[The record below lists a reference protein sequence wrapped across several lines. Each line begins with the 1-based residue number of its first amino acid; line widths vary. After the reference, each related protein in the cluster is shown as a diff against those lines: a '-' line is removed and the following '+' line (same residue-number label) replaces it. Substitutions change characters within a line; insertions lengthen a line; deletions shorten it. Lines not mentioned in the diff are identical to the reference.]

1 MLEGLEAVVINFS
14 VCSSIIDFRIDAN
27 TFKKEYIKSDRLIN
41 SKPNCTIEELSTS
54 VQNFGAYSL
63 CNLINFT
70 DSGIPFLM
78 TQNIRHNYIDWNI
91 DKYVDDE
98 SHALLYKSHCK
109 KGQVLVTMAGEYL
122 GRVAVYDRYKVCS
135 SNQAI
140 AKVTLKPNL
149 NPYIVSTFL
158 NSRHGQNQINRF
170 KTITGQPNINMS
182 LIKSLKIPVFSDGFE
197 LHIENLISESERK
210 RNATAQQ
217 YQTAEFILLEAIGLN
232 NFEPDTDPVNIKSY
246 KDSFLKTG
254 RLDAEYYQKKYEE
267 VVSHIKAQKHDT
279 LLNLVNIKK
288 SIEPGSDAYS
298 DEGLPFVRV
307 SDFNKYGLSDPD
319 KKLSLSF
326 CNEKKEL
333 IKKLKPKKETI
344 LFSKDGSVGTA
355 YMVRKNEE
363 LITSGAILHLT
374 VNDKSEILPEYLT
387 LALNSKLVKMQ
398 AERDAGGS
406 IILHWR
412 IGEIEN
418 VVVPI
423 IDYPNQ
429 QKIATLI
436 EESFMLKK
444 QSEELLEAAKRAV
457 EIAIEKNEDEALKYI
472 ESLEI

>member
-1 MLEGLEAVVINFS
+1 MEGLEAVVINYS

-41 SKPNCTIEELSTS
+41 SKPNHTVEELSTS

-122 GRVAVYDRYKVCS
+122 GRVAVYDRFKVCS

-158 NSRHGQNQINRF
+158 NSKHGQNQINRF

-182 LIKSLKIPVFSDGFE
+182 LIKSLKIPTFSDSFE
-197 LHIENLISESERK
+197 IHIENLISESERK

-217 YQTAEFILLEAIGLN
+217 YQTAEYILLEAIGLN
-232 NFEPDTDPVNIKSY
+232 NFEPNTDSVNIKSY

-254 RLDAEYYQKKYEE
+254 RLDAEYYQKKYDDYINLICSYPNGCDTIQRSCVQKDSNFKPEDNEE
-267 VVSHIKAQKHDT
+267 YNYIELSDIGKSGEIKGCTTAQGIELPTRARRKVKTGDVIISSIEGSLDSCAVITEEYNNALCSTGFYIINSKKINSET
-279 LLNLVNIKK
+279 LLVLFKSEPMQNILKK
-288 SIEPGSDAYS
+288 SCSG
-298 DEGLPFVRV
+298 
-307 SDFNKYGLSDPD
+307 
-319 KKLSLSF
+319 
-326 CNEKKEL
+326 
-333 IKKLKPKKETI
+333 TI
-344 LFSKDGSVGTA
+344 LTA
-355 YMVRKNEE
+355 INKTEFQDIPV
-363 LITSGAILHLT
+363 
-374 VNDKSEILPEYLT
+374 PF
-387 LALNSKLVKMQ
+387 
-398 AERDAGGS
+398 
-406 IILHWR
+406 
-412 IGEIEN
+412 IED
-418 VVVPI
+418 VI
-423 IDYPNQ
+423 Q
-429 QKIATLI
+429 QKIK
-436 EESFMLKK
+436 ENVSESFLLQK
-444 QSEELLEAAKRAV
+444 QSELLLETAKRAV
-457 EIAIEKNEDEALKYI
+457 EIAIEENENEALKYI